1 MEFPICIF
9 ARCFNPF
16 NRERLLHPRLGLGVK
31 LRDLETNCRYTTLP
45 REAIALEMNREKLS
59 EEMRVLYVAMTR
71 AKEKLIMLSTV
82 KNLDRTLTKLAAQLS
97 GERKQEPFV
106 VNRASSFSDWILSC
120 ALSHTDGHQL
130 GTCYGD
136 GNIILLCQFF
146 TALEHACGTASKQEP
161 VIEETEEKQ
170 EAPVNR
176 NLLQSL
182 QEK

>member
-1 MEFPICIF
+1 M
-9 ARCFNPF
+9 
-16 NRERLLHPRLGLGVK
+16 
-31 LRDLETNCRYTTLP
+31 
-45 REAIALEMNREKLS
+45 
-59 EEMRVLYVAMTR
+59 AMTR

-82 KNLDRTLTKLAAQLS
+82 KNLDRTLAKLAAQLS

-130 GTCYGD
+130 RERAMAD
-136 GNIILLCQFF
+136 DSIILRNSSQPWSMNVVLPP
-146 TALEHACGTASKQEP
+146 KQEP

-176 NLLQSL
+176 SLFQSL
-182 QEK
+182 QAKINFSINERC

>member
-1 MEFPICIF
+1 
-9 ARCFNPF
+9 
-16 NRERLLHPRLGLGVK
+16 
-31 LRDLETNCRYTTLP
+31 
-45 REAIALEMNREKLS
+45 MNREKLS

-130 GTCYGD
+130 RERAMAD
-136 GNIILLCQFF
+136 DSIILRNSSQPWSMHVVLPP
-146 TALEHACGTASKQEP
+146 KQ
-161 VIEETEEKQ
+161 
-170 EAPVNR
+170 
-176 NLLQSL
+176 
-182 QEK
+182 